1 MSDNMFW
8 RFYQILNPDDSLR
21 IPAPVLPRK
30 PWSLELPNLVCAPLD
45 FVHSKQPEAQALN

>member
-1 MSDNMFW
+1 MSDNIFW